1 MASDPVTT
9 MVNMAR
15 ERPDP
20 KGVSQWLIAYLGKR
34 PLDMKLEL
42 LKGFEAEIKAKHLG
56 AADVR
61 AATLVLKMIE
71 KVRETL
77 R

>member
-1 MASDPVTT
+1 MIFLSP
-9 MVNMAR
+9 
-15 ERPDP
+15 
-20 KGVSQWLIAYLGKR
+20 
-34 PLDMKLEL
+34 
-42 LKGFEAEIKAKHLG
+42 EIKAKHLG

-61 AATLVLKMIE
+61 AATLVLKTIE